1 MIKVIFAG
9 GKTGGHIFPAIAM
22 AMEFKK
28 RFPRSQISFVGTRE
42 GLEKKIVP
50 QYGFEL
56 FFTQVRGLSRKS
68 NLSNLFWGIYLLR
81 GLFQS
86 LMILNRKRP
95 HLVVGT
101 GGYVSFPV
109 VMLASL
115 MHIPTMIQEQNSY
128 PGISTRFL
136 ARFADRVYL
145 SYPESTG
152 YFPAGSKFKVIGNP
166 VREDII
172 GADRRK
178 ALQEFGLDP
187 DKKTLFVFG
196 GSQGSRAINRALLE
210 CLGLLDST
218 WQILWQT
225 GKSDYGEVLRKTE
238 KSKIKCAIHP
248 FIQDMKSAY
257 AAADLVISRA
267 GALTLAEITACGKP
281 AILIPYPFAAA
292 DHQRHNAE
300 ALKRSGAACVIPEKD
315 LTPDR
320 LSEEIHSLL
329 ADQTKLQEMAAK
341 SRKLGKPD
349 ATWRLVDE
357 MEKLLKK
364 KGEVFFSDR
373 F

>member
-22 AMEFKK
+22 ATELTK

-42 GLEKKIVP
+42 GLEKNIVP

-68 NLSNLFWGIYLLR
+68 YLSNLFWGFYLLK

-86 LMILNRKRP
+86 LVILKRKRP

-109 VMLASL
+109 VMLAVF

-136 ARFADRVYL
+136 ARFADRVCL
-145 SYPESTG
+145 SYPESAD

-172 GADRRK
+172 RADKKK

-210 CLGLLDST
+210 CLGSLDSG

-225 GKSDYGEVLRKTE
+225 GEGDYTEVLQKTE
-238 KSKIKCAIHP
+238 TGKIKCVVYP
-248 FIQDMKSAY
+248 FIRDMKSAY
-257 AAADLVISRA
+257 ATADLVISRA

-300 ALKRSGAACVIPEKD
+300 ALKRAGAACVIPEKD

-329 ADQTKLQEMAAK
+329 SDEYRLQEMAAK
-341 SRKLGKPD
+341 SRQLGKPD
-349 ATWRLVDE
+349 AASRLVDE
-357 MEKLLKK
+357 MEKLLRGKK
-364 KGEVFFSDR
+364 ERPV
-373 F
+373 